1 MGKITRIILLD
12 NLKNKVV
19 IFYFILLALMS
30 WTSMMLQDN
39 ETKGALTIL
48 NVVLFIAPLMSM
60 VYTVIYLYDSRDF
73 ITMLLCQPLRRKCV
87 WQSLYAGCSVSL
99 LAAFILG
106 AGIPIILYSDFS
118 TAMVQLLMGCAVT
131 LVFTSLAFLT
141 AMLTTEKTRGIG
153 ATLLLWLLFTMIYD
167 AVLLFFVFLFSD
179 YPIEKPLMG
188 LLMLNPL
195 DLARFQVILKMDV
208 SAMMGYSGAL
218 FKDFL
223 GDTWG
228 IIVSSF
234 LLLAWIILPY
244 ALSQRLFGKKD
255 L

>member
-73 ITMLLCQPLRRKCV
+73 ITMLLCQPLRRKHV
-87 WQSLYAGCSVSL
+87 WQSLYVGCSVSL

-106 AGIPIILYSDFS
+106 AGIPVILYSDFP

-131 LVFTSLAFLT
+131 LVLTSLAFLT

-228 IIVSSF
+228 IIVSSL

-244 ALSQRLFGKKD
+244 ALSQRLFGRKD

>member
-1 MGKITRIILLD
+1 MGKITKIILLD
-12 NLKNKVV
+12 NLKSKVV
-19 IFYFILLALMS
+19 ICYFILLALLS

-48 NVVLFIAPLMSM
+48 NVVLFIVPLMSM

-73 ITMLLCQPLRRKCV
+73 IVMLLSQPLRRKQI
-87 WQSLYAGCSVSL
+87 WQSLYVGCATSL
-99 LAAFILG
+99 LAAYVLG
-106 AGIPIILYSDFS
+106 AGVPIILYSDFP
-118 TAMVQLLMGCAVT
+118 TAVVQLLMGCAIT

-141 AMLTTEKTRGIG
+141 AMLTSDKTRGIG
-153 ATLLLWLLFTMIYD
+153 ASLLLWLLFTMIYD
-167 AVLLFFVFLFSD
+167 AVLLFLVFVFSEW
-179 YPIEKPLMG
+179 PIEKPLMA

-208 SAMMGYSGAL
+208 AAMMGYSGAL

-223 GDTWG
+223 GEAWG

-234 LLLAWIILPY
+234 LLLAWIVVPFVVSLNIFK
-244 ALSQRLFGKKD
+244 RKD

>member
-1 MGKITRIILLD
+1 MGKISKIILLD
-12 NLKNKVV
+12 NLKSKVV
-19 IFYFILLALMS
+19 ICYFILLALMS

-48 NVVLFIAPLMSM
+48 NVVLFIVPLMSM

-73 ITMLLCQPLRRKCV
+73 IVMLLSQPLRRKQI
-87 WQSLYAGCSVSL
+87 WQSLYLGCSTSL
-99 LAAFILG
+99 LAAYVFG
-106 AGIPIILYSDFS
+106 AGIPIILYSDVP
-118 TAMVQLLMGCAVT
+118 TALVQLLMGCAIT

-141 AMLTTEKTRGIG
+141 AMLTADKTRGIG
-153 ATLLLWLLFTMIYD
+153 ASLLLWLLFTMIYD
-167 AVLLFFVFLFSD
+167 AVLLFLVFIFSEW
-179 YPIEKPLMG
+179 PIEKPLMA

-208 SAMMGYSGAL
+208 AAMMGYSGAL

-223 GDTWG
+223 GATWG
-228 IIVSSF
+228 VVVSSA
-234 LLLAWIILPY
+234 LLLAWIIIPY
-244 ALSQRLFGKKD
+244 MLSLRIFKKKD

>member
-73 ITMLLCQPLRRKCV
+73 ITMLLCQPLRRKRV

-106 AGIPIILYSDFS
+106 AGIPVILYSDFP

-167 AVLLFFVFLFSD
+167 AVLLFFVFLLSD

-188 LLMLNPL
+188 LLMINPL
-195 DLARFQVILKMDV
+195 DLARFQVILKMDA

-223 GDTWG
+223 GDAWG
-228 IIVSSF
+228 IIVSSL
-234 LLLAWIILPY
+234 LLLAWIIFPY

>member
-1 MGKITRIILLD
+1 MGKITKIILLD

-19 IFYFILLALMS
+19 IAYFVLLALIS

-73 ITMLLCQPLRRKCV
+73 LTMLLCQPLRRRDV
-87 WQSLYAGCSVSL
+87 WQSLYVGCSVSL
-99 LAAFILG
+99 LSAFLLG
-106 AGIPIILYSDFS
+106 AGIPIILYGDVVTS
-118 TAMVQLLMGCAVT
+118 AVQLLMGCAVT
-131 LVFTSLAFLT
+131 LIFTSLAFLI
-141 AMLTTEKTRGIG
+141 AMLTSEKTRGIG
-153 ATLLLWLLFTMIYD
+153 ASLLLWLLFTMIYD
-167 AVLLFFVFLFSD
+167 AVLLFLVFMFSD
-179 YPIEKPLMG
+179 YPIEQPLMG

-195 DLARFQVILKMDV
+195 DLARFQVVLKMDV
-208 SAMMGYSGAL
+208 AAMMGYSGAL

-228 IIVSSF
+228 MIVSSV

-244 ALSQRLFGKKD
+244 AYSQRLFSRKD